1 MSCCGDSAFEQDT
14 RTPCI
19 CVPSVR
25 VTVLREPDVRKD
37 AACRPVP
44 GFRRRAEHSAC
55 SQTTHRGNSRKA
67 RRIINATNLVAI
79 VVVVCPVP

>member
-1 MSCCGDSAFEQDT
+1 MTSQQPRSLVGFIGRRTHPVTKWSRTSCCADPAFEQDT

-44 GFRRRAEHSAC
+44 GFRRRAEHSE
-55 SQTTHRGNSRKA
+55 HVLR
-67 RRIINATNLVAI
+67 
-79 VVVVCPVP
+79 